1 MLLLAVLNRAVFWFS
16 PLAWW
21 QLARLADLAELISDD
36 AAIEVVRD
44 RPCYAGILLDVASN
58 VQRAPASLAMARA
71 RTVRRRVERI
81 LAATAVP
88 TRMGWGQRAMIAITL
103 IPLVAVSAVT
113 IARSKPAQRSGMIEP
128 PMQPVSLAD
137 AQPMPSA
144 AANQA
149 AADATALDRYVGYY
163 QLNPRAVFTI
173 TRTDDQLFAQLTGQ
187 RVLPLRPAGNGEY
200 VYGSAAL
207 RMSFVG
213 DGQGTMLV
221 LRQHGHD
228 LVSARVDEARAAAV
242 ESVFVRQIA
251 EAPDRFR
258 EQSPAPGSRD
268 AVLRGIEELQR
279 GAPDYQRMSPPLAD
293 GMRRQLEE
301 LHTMLTVL
309 GPPESIFFRGV
320 GPGGYDI
327 YGVKFANGFGEFR
340 LLMGTD
346 GTIEDVAF
354 RPDGDDTPGR
364 VAACSEE
371 ASLKPAPDK
380 APIRLL
386 LFNDTGADINLVS
399 VDADGQR
406 TRRGTIGTDRSGSI
420 LSYVARPWIITDAAG
435 TCLEIVWPG
444 QRTRFLLVHSRQ
456 EGDQPDRA
464 IAMRR
469 MPTAG
474 SEEALHRY
482 IDGLKR
488 GQPNYDQMTSEVAGE
503 TRRNLLLHQAILAK
517 LGTMRAMSFRGVSPL
532 GNDIY
537 TVHFA
542 NGSAEWRVGL
552 VKNGRVGRIA
562 LGPQY

>member
-1 MLLLAVLNRAVFWFS
+1 MRR
-16 PLAWW
+16 
-21 QLARLADLAELISDD
+21 QCRL
-36 AAIEVVRD
+36 
-44 RPCYAGILLDVASN
+44 P
-58 VQRAPASLAMARA
+58 
-71 RTVRRRVERI
+71 RR
-81 LAATAVP
+81 
-88 TRMGWGQRAMIAITL
+88 
-103 IPLVAVSAVT
+103 
-113 IARSKPAQRSGMIEP
+113 
-128 PMQPVSLAD
+128 
-137 AQPMPSA
+137 
-144 AANQA
+144 NQA

-207 RMSFVG
+207 RMSFVS

-221 LRQHGHD
+221 LRQHGRD

-371 ASLKPAPDK
+371 ASLKPSPDK

-503 TRRNLLLHQAILAK
+503 TRRNLLLHQAILAR
-517 LGTMRAMSFRGVSPL
+517 LGTMRAMSFRGVTPL

-552 VKNGRVGRIA
+552 VKNGRIGRIA